1 LAPSSIDAMGHKSTH
16 VTETVYRHVI
26 APAIRGDA
34 TVMDS
39 VFDTPMAPRARPLP
53 GLVRPDVYVVAE
65 LTRGGDMSHGM
76 VLGGDR
82 QGGRAVL

>member
-1 LAPSSIDAMGHKSTH
+1 MGHKSTH

-53 GLVRPDVYVVAE
+53 GLVRPDVYVVAPRSK
-65 LTRGGDMSHGM
+65 RG
-76 VLGGDR
+76 VLVMTAKFERRSLSARIDFP
-82 QGGRAVL
+82 